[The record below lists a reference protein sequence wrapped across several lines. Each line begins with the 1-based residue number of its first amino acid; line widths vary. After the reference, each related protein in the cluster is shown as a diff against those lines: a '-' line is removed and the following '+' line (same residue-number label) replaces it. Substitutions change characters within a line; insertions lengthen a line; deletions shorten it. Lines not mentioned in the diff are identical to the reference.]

1 MNKKNDLQIQR
12 IEALEQ
18 VAKDRYL
25 DEVRWFSILECLTK
39 EEYLELKT
47 LYNTIGA
54 TMGSYMNKFSVGEV

>member
-1 MNKKNDLQIQR
+1 MNKKNDLRIQS

-25 DEVRWFSILECLTK
+25 DEIEWFSILEGLTK

-47 LYNTIGA
+47 LYNAIGA
-54 TMGSYMNKFSVGEV
+54 TCGFHMNKFSVVDV